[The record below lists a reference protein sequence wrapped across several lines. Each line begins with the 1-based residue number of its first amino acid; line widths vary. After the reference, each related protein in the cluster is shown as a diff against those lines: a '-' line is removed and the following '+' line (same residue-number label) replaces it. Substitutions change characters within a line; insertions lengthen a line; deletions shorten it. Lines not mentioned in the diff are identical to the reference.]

1 MYHEKNVLCSLQELT
16 VVPDGSIEMVST
28 NVIDTG
34 YEKVGDGGPVDLE
47 VYVAGDFVVNRNLT
61 IHVQDCATE
70 TAGSFTTFLKT
81 KAFPK
86 ASLVKSVIPLFK
98 MALPDGMKRFIRLV
112 FTQASTGPAT
122 AWVKNTAYALG
133 AYISNDSKSYVC
145 LKAGTSANIDNAG
158 PTGYTPAVD
167 GTAYWG
173 YVTPEKLMVYTA
185 WIKNTAYT
193 AGQFCTN
200 DGKVYVCKTSGT
212 SEDADSAGPK
222 TLLTDITDGTAHW
235 TYITAGKITAYL
247 RDRQR

>member
-1 MYHEKNVLCSLQELT
+1 MYHEKNVLSSLQELT

-86 ASLVKSVIPLFK
+86 ASLVKSVIPLLK
-98 MALPDGMKRFIRLV
+98 MALPNGMKRYIRLV
-112 FTQASTGPAT
+112 FTQAETGPAP
-122 AWVKNTAYALG
+122 AWVKNTAYVLG
-133 AYISNDSKSYVC
+133 NYISNDGKSYVC
-145 LKAGTSANIDNAG
+145 LKAGTSEDADAAG
-158 PTGYTPAVD
+158 PTGFAPVVD

-173 YVTPEKLMVYTA
+173 YVTPEKLVIYSA
-185 WIKNTAYT
+185 WVKNTAYT
-193 AGQFCTN
+193 AGGFVTN
-200 DGKVYVCKTSGT
+200 DGKLYVCKTSGT
-212 SEDADSAGPK
+212 SANTDNAGPK
-222 TLLTDITDGTAHW
+222 TLLADITDGTAHW